1 MVIYMDAT
9 NSIPVIIPKKISVN
23 DFSFLESFTQLRL
36 TNFSFKRAHD
46 Y

>member
-9 NSIPVIIPKKISVN
+9 NSIPVIISKKFSVN
-23 DFSFLESFTQLRL
+23 DFSFSESFTQLRL
-36 TNFSFKRAHD
+36 INFSFKRARE